1 MKVVNS
7 AVQKW
12 TILQTEINNSVRILQ
27 LVFNIANSAAI
38 LAFITNSAMQHK
50 ILQKAVVMMQ
60 NVVETEEWMLN

>member
-1 MKVVNS
+1 VKVVNS

-27 LVFNIANSAAI
+27 LVFNIANFAAI